1 MTGTAK
7 KDGHP
12 APNTNDDCDTHNNRE
27 SKSSFYKVS
36 LNDGTEK
43 EDEREPCPGVLD
55 TVAPKLQ
62 SGDGAL
68 STLSPSEGLAVAA
81 ATADATMLTTKA
93 VEVFLED
100 IGPAKEAEEKQPT
113 TKEVTGVA
121 ANAVDAKTSE
131 GTEMQRVVIPG
142 FFEAASL
149 AEKAK
154 GEHLAEEEVA
164 TAAATAVATKATK
177 MAITAVPVEAEAA
190 MHPVEGTGE
199 GQMMAEEAAAIAT
212 DTAKA
217 QVAEHEEIHDASFL
231 CCLCLTKD
239 AKVEHVAEEGVA
251 TAEAT
256 NIASGAM
263 KDVHVAAIEESETS
277 AGLVEA
283 VKFPTRD
290 PKGKQPMAEEAPET
304 IADAAK
310 AKEVEDTQTQ
320 NVVILGSF
328 EVASCGK
335 ETKKE
340 HLMKEDQ
347 AASIGLVKDDKDE

>member
-27 SKSSFYKVS
+27 SKSSFYKVL

-43 EDEREPCPGVLD
+43 EDEREPCPGVLH

-81 ATADATMLTTKA
+81 VTADDTMLTTKA

-217 QVAEHEEIHDASFL
+217 QVAEHEEIHDASFSL
-231 CCLCLTKD
+231 LSLSYKGRKGRACGRGRSCHCRSNKHSFRCHERCACRSNRRVGDLRRIGRGGKIS
-239 AKVEHVAEEGVA
+239 H
-251 TAEAT
+251 
-256 NIASGAM
+256 
-263 KDVHVAAIEESETS
+263 
-277 AGLVEA
+277 
-283 VKFPTRD
+283 TR
-290 PKGKQPMAEEAPET
+290 PKRKTTDGRR
-304 IADAAK
+304 
-310 AKEVEDTQTQ
+310 
-320 NVVILGSF
+320 S
-328 EVASCGK
+328 S
-335 ETKKE
+335 
-340 HLMKEDQ
+340 
-347 AASIGLVKDDKDE
+347 